1 MKYVAARL
9 CSRGHRD
16 GLRSEAARNY
26 QLDRRATA
34 RRLFVRHSATRTG
47 GRDLWSHRPHDTKR
61 ALAPR
66 GAADLLQHRAGFQP
80 RRINARDGSAD
91 GSIWSEIATWAL
103 LAVAHR
109 AIPSYND
116 RSSVI
121 RNPIRRLQTDPMTQ
135 TNATIAK
142 KARSR
147 AEADFATWLMMAKL
161 GSFDDLPPNA
171 QDFLNR
177 YRARFGEM
185 SEAKSKTVAVNEI
198 YLTYYKEMG
207 GTGAAPE
214 PEPRPSAAGGDNVV
228 KFQKPRPPPKAAA
241 ASSTSRA
248 KRPMP
253 AFLIFAAMV
262 AVIAAYKFLVK

>member
-1 MKYVAARL
+1 MPTPA
-9 CSRGHRD
+9 
-16 GLRSEAARNY
+16 LR
-26 QLDRRATA
+26 
-34 RRLFVRHSATRTG
+34 V
-47 GRDLWSHRPHDTKR
+47 
-61 ALAPR
+61 
-66 GAADLLQHRAGFQP
+66 
-80 RRINARDGSAD
+80 
-91 GSIWSEIATWAL
+91 
-103 LAVAHR
+103 VAHR
-109 AIPSYND
+109 AMPSYND
-116 RSSVI
+116 CFDIV
-121 RNPIRRLQTDPMTQ
+121 RNPICRLQIDPMAQ

-207 GTGAAPE
+207 GTGPAPE
-214 PEPRPSAAGGDNVV
+214 PEPRPMAAGGDNVV
-228 KFQKPRPPPKAAA
+228 KFEKPRPTSKPAATA
-241 ASSTSRA
+241 ATGRA

-253 AFLIFAAMV
+253 VLLIFAAMV
-262 AVIAAYKFLVK
+262 AVIVGIKFLVK